1 MLDSMIVDDRSGAL
15 ISQVGLLA
23 AAFAAYPIRLVLYSR
38 RTSSTWR
45 SVLSCVRVSA
55 AFDPAPYIYPTL
67 LPVLVSLSLL
77 PERGDALMPNLV
89 LGLSAIP
96 PHVFNFGSEPMS
108 DLYPWIYSIF
118 PAVLVD
124 QWTGTIDLRRITLTQ
139 PPRNP
144 SSELLASL
152 YALHATLIPVL
163 HSITTTSLCPAEL
176 HLLSI
181 SLLNLLFLSRSPFSR
196 ILATILWVGG
206 LGILLLCAPVVRWGV
221 TLARVPRWRFRR
233 AARVVQARQSFI
245 RGLFESVRRTRS
257 GARNTPVA
265 PDIVPS
271 DADDDDLGE
280 AVTTTANGKGAGV
293 KPLNLE
299 SIQSFVRNLLPD
311 KDTVR
316 SAVEWRGADPFDQR
330 NGAAKPEKRRRNTLP
345 TATAQPT
352 PDSHEK
358 RKHRRPRTLP
368 ISYFLSLTPDE
379 AARRRWLYAGY
390 LYLVILSLIL
400 GPIRALVSRLAL
412 RGHEPFGWAV
422 GYLGGDLRDLRFRI
436 VSSGL
441 DSWIPL
447 PPLRD
452 SCASSKH
459 ASWAVRLRDDIIGP
473 ANTRLLIGAYS
484 LAVLFLGLLA
494 LHRLTSLVEVDTR
507 RKVFHGVMVLILIPT
522 IPLDAPFLALALALI
537 LCVFLLLDLL
547 RASQL
552 PPLSRPLAAFLAP
565 FVDGR
570 DLRGPVV
577 VSHIFLLVG
586 CAVPLWLG
594 LSAAPARRRRA
605 LGRLGRRRRRPEHAR
620 GRRLR
625 RPRRRRRLARRPP
638 LGPPP
643 LGVVRRQV
651 ARGVRRLRAGRRRGL
666 AVGRLELAL
675 LSSSDGA
682 AAAAAALDRLLDGGV
697 AGAAGA
703 GAAVLKWGARVGA
716 AAGAASLMEAV
727 LTGGND
733 NVVVPVVLWLYVR
746 ALGV

>member
-1 MLDSMIVDDRSGAL
+1 
-15 ISQVGLLA
+15 
-23 AAFAAYPIRLVLYSR
+23 
-38 RTSSTWR
+38 
-45 SVLSCVRVSA
+45 
-55 AFDPAPYIYPTL
+55 
-67 LPVLVSLSLL
+67 
-77 PERGDALMPNLV
+77 MPNLV

-108 DLYPWIYSIF
+108 DLCPWIYSIF
-118 PAVLVD
+118 PAVLAD

-139 PPRNP
+139 PQRNP

-206 LGILLLCAPVVRWGV
+206 LGILLLCAPVIRWGV

-233 AARVVQARQSFI
+233 AARVVQARQSFV

-257 GARNTPVA
+257 GARKTPVA

-271 DADDDDLGE
+271 DADDDLGE

-390 LYLVILSLIL
+390 LYLVVLSLIL
-400 GPIRALVSRLAL
+400 GPIRTLVSRLAL
-412 RGHEPFGWAV
+412 HGHEPFGWAV

-494 LHRLTSLVEVDTR
+494 LHRLASLVEVDTR

-522 IPLDAPFLALALALI
+522 IPLDAPFLALALALT

-594 LSAAPARRRRA
+594 LAAAPPAGAAPWAGWAVGAADPGMLAGAACVGLGDAAASLVGRRW
-605 LGRLGRRRRRPEHAR
+605 GRRRWAWSGGKSLEGSAAFA
-620 GRRLR
+620 
-625 RPRRRRRLARRPP
+625 LA
-638 LGPPP
+638 
-643 LGVVRRQV
+643 
-651 ARGVRRLRAGRRRGL
+651 AAAGL
-666 AVGRLELAL
+666 AAARLELAL
-675 LSSSDGA
+675 LSSAGGGGA
-682 AAAAAALDRLLDGGV
+682 AALGRLLAGGV

-703 GAAVLKWGARVGA
+703 GAAVLGWGARVGA